1 MTSHPRKQTIAKH
14 ILPNISRSKSN
25 QTMRF
30 GQFIE
35 DNMRNTFLEKS
46 FTKCVGETSPI
57 PCFKNQNRAYV
68 LINSFT
74 QFVYNMSNQQTK
86 HLWLKNN

>member
-1 MTSHPRKQTIAKH
+1 MTSYPRKQTIAKH

-46 FTKCVGETSPI
+46 CTKCVGETSPI
-57 PCFKNQNRAYV
+57 PCFKNPNRAYV
-68 LINSFT
+68 LINS
-74 QFVYNMSNQQTK
+74 
-86 HLWLKNN
+86 LKFYTVCL